1 MYNTFNILKKV
12 DAMKHFLLATVLL
25 FLFTACQDT
34 QEAQAKHD
42 AKVAQEAREAL
53 LEELKAKEVE
63 KKDNKYSQMGFSTQE
78 GKIIIDTNKTKHF
91 FNAFANKIKEK
102 MNKIHKDLDEG
113 MMKSSNAGIEID
125 KKHIN
130 IDLNKTKSFLEQW
143 SKKMKVYAKEFND
156 IAKEFDNNTQ

>member
-25 FLFTACQDT
+25 FLLTACQDT

-63 KKDNKYSQMGFSTQE
+63 KKDNKYSKMGFTTQE
-78 GKIIIDTNKTKHF
+78 GKIIIDTNKTKHY
-91 FNAFANKIKEK
+91 FNAFANKIKAK

-113 MMKSSNAGIEID
+113 MMKSCNAGIEVD
-125 KKHIN
+125 KKHIS

-143 SKKMKVYAKEFND
+143 SEKMKGYAKEFND

>member
-91 FNAFANKIKEK
+91 FNAFANKI
-102 MNKIHKDLDEG
+102 HKDLDEG

-125 KKHIN
+125 KKHIS